1 MLIAGESSSSAIAI
15 VVRLRLV
22 RTPFRRGLAGIT
34 VPPVSS
40 LISIVYYIYDLDRN
54 VYLGHKY

>member
-1 MLIAGESSSSAIAI
+1 MLIAGGSSSSAIAI

-22 RTPFRRGLAGIT
+22 RTPFRRGRDGT
-34 VPPVSS
+34 MVPPVSS